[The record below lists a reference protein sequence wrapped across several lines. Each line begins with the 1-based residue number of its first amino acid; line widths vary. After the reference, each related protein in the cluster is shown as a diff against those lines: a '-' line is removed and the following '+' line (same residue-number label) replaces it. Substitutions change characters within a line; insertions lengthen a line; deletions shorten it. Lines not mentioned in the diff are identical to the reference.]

1 MRYIDKDG
9 NVIEVIPTV
18 GQIRAWFYLGSENRK
33 PLTLLRYKDRAAA
46 ERALAEYAYEHGF
59 KAITEDGGK

>member
-1 MRYIDKDG
+1 MIMRK
-9 NVIEVIPTV
+9 VI
-18 GQIRAWFYLGSENRK
+18 
-33 PLTLLRYKDRAAA
+33 YKDRAAA